1 MPGSDGSVQG
11 PLATVAIVGRPNVG
25 KSTLFNRF
33 VGKKLAL
40 VHDKPGM
47 TRDRRDTV
55 VDFMG
60 LHFRITDTPGLS
72 DADTPELSVEL
83 DLGMRQQSLAAL
95 KEASVILFV
104 IDGRQGC
111 TPYDYE
117 LADLLRRQN
126 KPVFV
131 VINKCEGKGGY
142 QGFADA
148 VSLGLGEPVA
158 ISAEHGM
165 GLSDL
170 CDLLIPHVHK
180 TVEPEWKD
188 TKPLK
193 PLQVAIWGRPNV
205 GKSTLVNSFLG
216 EERQL
221 TADFPGVTRDSI
233 HLSWQ
238 YKDRTITL
246 VDTAG
251 IRKKSRID
259 QSVEKLAVMDAERV
273 VRFAEIV
280 VLVID
285 GSIPREELIEKQD
298 LTLAAQ
304 VIEEGRGLIF
314 AINKWDQVKEPK
326 KVLEH
331 LRYQLDRHFAQARG
345 IACVPISAL
354 KGRNLEPLMDEVL
367 KLEKMWNQRLSTALL
382 NKWLTSATQTHA
394 PPAIS
399 GRRIRLKYMT
409 QVKSRPPTFVVFCTK
424 SDDVPDSYQRY
435 LVNTLR
441 KEFDMPGVPIRLT
454 FRSSANPY
462 AS

>member
-1 MPGSDGSVQG
+1 MPGSDIER
-11 PLATVAIVGRPNVG
+11 PLATIAIVGRPNVG

-40 VHDKPGM
+40 VHDQPGM
-47 TRDRRDTV
+47 TRDRRDTE

-72 DADTPELSVEL
+72 DAETPHLSVEL
-83 DLGMRQQSLAAL
+83 DKGMRQQSLTAL
-95 KEASVILFV
+95 KEATLVLFV
-104 IDGRQGC
+104 IDGKQGC

-117 LADLLRRQN
+117 LADLLRRQG

-131 VINKCEGKGGY
+131 VVNKCEGKGGY
-142 QGFADA
+142 QGLADA
-148 VSLGLGEPVA
+148 TTLGLGEPVT
-158 ISAEHGM
+158 ISAEHGL

-170 CDLLIPHVHK
+170 CDLLEPYVQK
-180 TVEPEWKD
+180 TVDHEWSEN
-188 TKPLK
+188 KPIK
-193 PLQVAIWGRPNV
+193 PLQVAILGRPNV
-205 GKSTLVNSFLG
+205 GKSTLVNSLLG
-216 EERQL
+216 EDRQL

-238 YKDRTITL
+238 YNDRTITL

-251 IRKKSRID
+251 IRRKSRID

-285 GSIPREELIEKQD
+285 GSIPCEELIEKQD

-314 AINKWDQVKEPK
+314 AINKWDQVREPK
-326 KVLEH
+326 KGLDH
-331 LRYQLDRHFAQARG
+331 LRHQLDKNFAQARG

-354 KGRNLEPLMDEVL
+354 KGRNLSPLMDEVL
-367 KLEKMWNQRLSTALL
+367 KLEKVWNQRFSTALL
-382 NKWLTSATQTHA
+382 NKWLSAAIQTHA
-394 PPAIS
+394 PPTIS

-435 LVNTLR
+435 LVNSLR
-441 KEFDMPGVPIRLT
+441 KDFDMPGVPIRLT

-462 AS
+462 AT